1 MKRRNKLLI
10 LSLILISV
18 LTLTSC
24 MREKFEQRV
33 LVEAVQKRA
42 DGSLWGKT
50 TYDYDKYGRKTKM
63 LKTEDGK
70 TIIKHTW
77 KYDKQGNV
85 VDEYVL
91 DLRMGRIERRDI
103 RKFDDKNRMI
113 EHQIIDE
120 SKHFPTN
127 KTYKYKYN
135 NQDKVIEE
143 IVLNK
148 SGDIIW
154 RRIYDYDD
162 EGRKI
167 LNKNIDKDGE
177 EFKVE
182 KWKYNDAGKEIYYL
196 KIVKGEKEEEITRE
210 FEYDKN
216 GNEIAAKEYKNGEL
230 EYSNKYF
237 FNEEGNRI
245 KGICRNQNNKIKWL
259 REYQY
264 DKNNNLIKEVRKD
277 GDNQITGIRN
287 YSYNEDQ
294 KKTRY
299 WGTKGGK
306 FKVDWIWKY
315 DDSGNLIYHA
325 KRNGKGEVEDWK
337 SYEWYDNGQKK
348 MSNTR
353 IIPSGRS
360 VRIYDKNGNLIK
372 KKDLSED
379 GEVRFWQKYYYNKKG
394 EKIKL
399 VGGEDEITNGS
410 IEYKYNNIKVYK
422 NK

>member
-1 MKRRNKLLI
+1 MKRRNKVFILL
-10 LSLILISV
+10 LILISV
-18 LTLTSC
+18 LTLTAC
-24 MREKFEQRV
+24 MREKVEKRV
-33 LVEAVQKRA
+33 LVEAVKRKA
-42 DGSLWGKT
+42 DDSLWGKT

-63 LKTEDGK
+63 LTTQDGK
-70 TIIKHTW
+70 RIIKHTW

-103 RKFDDKNRMI
+103 RKFDDKGRMI
-113 EHQIIDE
+113 EHQIIDK
-120 SKHFPTN
+120 SKHFAN
-127 KTYKYKYN
+127 DDHYKYKYN

-167 LNKNIDKDGE
+167 LYKGINKDGK

-182 KWKYNDAGKEIYYL
+182 KWKYNDAGEEVYYV
-196 KIVKGEKEEEITRE
+196 KIVQGQEEKKIIRKFDE
-210 FEYDKN
+210 K
-216 GNEIAAKEYKNGEL
+216 GNEILYKEYRNGKIKHNYKAIFDQKGNEVKVMSYKADGKLDWL
-230 EYSNKYF
+230 EEKTYNK
-237 FNEEGNRI
+237 
-245 KGICRNQNNKIKWL
+245 NNKLMKETRKDNQGKIIGVWNYK
-259 REYQY
+259 Y
-264 DKNNNLIKEVRKD
+264 DKK
-277 GDNQITGIRN
+277 G
-287 YSYNEDQ
+287 NEI
-294 KKTRY
+294 RY
-299 WGTKGGK
+299 WGTQNGK

-325 KRNGKGEVEDWK
+325 KRNDKGEVEDWE
-337 SYEWYDNGQKK
+337 SYEWYDNGQQK

-360 VRIYDKNGNLIK
+360 VRIYDKNGNLIE

-379 GEVRFWQKYYYNKKG
+379 GKVRFWQKYYYNKKG

-399 VGGEDEITNGS
+399 VGGEGKITNGY
-410 IEYKYNNIKVYK
+410 IEYKYDNIKVYK